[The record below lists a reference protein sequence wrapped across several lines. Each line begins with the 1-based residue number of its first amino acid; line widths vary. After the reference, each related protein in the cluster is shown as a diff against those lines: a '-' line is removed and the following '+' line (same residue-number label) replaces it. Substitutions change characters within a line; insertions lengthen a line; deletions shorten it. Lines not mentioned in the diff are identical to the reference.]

1 MRNWNGK
8 ADKGQGKDVE
18 GFYSTYEELK
28 LEIYEYSEGYIKGF
42 LQYLW
47 GIETPRSKYRHEL
60 FITGFYSTYEELKLL
75 FRYENILYF
84 LVFTV
89 PMRNW
94 NLFGSLSLFI
104 LFWFLQYLWGIE
116 TPQKKTS
123 FPLSVIVF
131 TVPMRNWNYVR
142 PTTPS

>member
-75 FRYENILYF
+75 FCFCNIGKNDSFYSTYEELKPRRKWRGVRLPSRFYSTYEE
-84 LVFTV
+84 LKHSSGKSPT
-89 PMRNW
+89 
-94 NLFGSLSLFI
+94 
-104 LFWFLQYLWGIE
+104 
-116 TPQKKTS
+116 KT
-123 FPLSVIVF
+123 
-131 TVPMRNWNYVR
+131 W
-142 PTTPS
+142 